1 MRKGKKL
8 PIKNLTLRAL
18 AATGAISIA
27 LLAPKMTKLFKH
39 FDRSKVNRDNLYR
52 RISQASTRL
61 EKEGLITI
69 SGRFRERKISLT
81 AKGREAIESA
91 EFDEYEIP
99 EPAFWDGKW
108 RILMFDLNEKRR
120 PVRDKLRRLL
130 QSAGFVRLQD
140 SVWIY
145 PYPCDEFI
153 TLVRAHLKSGVGEL
167 RSLTADALE
176 SDGPLRAHF
185 KL

>member
-1 MRKGKKL
+1 MKSKRI

-18 AATGAISIA
+18 ATTGSISIA

-39 FDRSKVNRDNLYR
+39 FDRAKTNRDNLYR
-52 RISQASTRL
+52 RISQATVRL
-61 EKEGLITI
+61 EKEGLVTV
-69 SGRFRERKISLT
+69 SGHWGEKKVHLT
-81 AKGREAIESA
+81 QKGKEEIENA

-108 RILMFDLNEKRR
+108 RVLMFDLNEKRR
-120 PVRDKLRRLL
+120 PVRDRLRRLL
-130 QSAGFVRLQD
+130 QAAGFVRLQD
-140 SVWIY
+140 SVWVY
-145 PYPCDEFI
+145 PYPCDEFLA
-153 TLVRAHLKSGVGEL
+153 LVRAHLQSGVGEL

-176 SDGPLRAHF
+176 SDASLRAHF

>member
-1 MRKGKKL
+1 M
-8 PIKNLTLRAL
+8 TLRVL
-18 AATGAISIA
+18 AVTGSVSVA
-27 LLAPKMTKLFKH
+27 LLAPKLTKLFKH
-39 FDRSKVNRDNLYR
+39 FDRARNNRESLYR
-52 RISQASTRL
+52 RISQAASRL
-61 EKEGLITI
+61 ESKGLVTI
-69 SGRFRERKISLT
+69 SGSWGKKKVALT
-81 AKGREAIESA
+81 EKGRKEVERIQ
-91 EFDEYEIP
+91 FNEYEIP

-108 RILMFDLNEKRR
+108 RVLMFDLTEKRR
-120 PVRDKLRRLL
+120 TARNKLRMLL
-130 QSAGFVRLQD
+130 QNAGFVRLQD

-176 SDGPLRAHF
+176 SDSVLRTHF